1 MTTLFVRHTVS
12 DYPVWRK
19 AYESVAAMQK
29 AHGVT
34 AEAVYQAI
42 DNPND
47 VTVTHD
53 FATPAQAK
61 AFAESP
67 DLQEA
72 MKRAGVVGSP
82 SIWFATKA

>member
-12 DYPVWRK
+12 DYQAWRK
-19 AYESVAAMQK
+19 GYESVAPMQK

-53 FATPAQAK
+53 FVTPAQAK

-67 DLQEA
+67 DLREA
-72 MKRAGVVGSP
+72 MKRAGVVGVP
-82 SIWFATKA
+82 NIWFTTKA